1 MFSPF
6 HVRKIMRKIFLFT
19 RAKLAHG
26 LPLLKNPYLSTMQ
39 NKPIVAVLAGG
50 DSGEYDISL
59 KSANMVLKAIDSEL
73 FEPVLVVYRAGEW
86 AVHYADQV
94 LTLDLNDWT
103 FYDGDEVYTIN
114 LAYNI
119 MHGVPGEDGSIPAL
133 LDLAGIP
140 FPNSGVLASAL
151 TMNKHLSKQAVAAL
165 GIPVAKDRL
174 YRFDDPIID
183 VDAMVETLGLPMF
196 IKPNN
201 GGSSLATFKIK
212 SAEEVADAIEAAFEV
227 DQEVLAEQFM
237 PGREI
242 TVGAFRAQGEL
253 HILPPT
259 EIVPHNEF
267 FDYEAKYQGKSDE
280 ITPANIPAQV
290 LEHMQNHVRSIYR
303 HFNLQ
308 GLVRIDFM
316 LGADQT
322 LIFMEVNTLPGFSA
336 QSIVPQQIR
345 AAGMNET
352 EVLTQL
358 LNDCLDQE

>member
-1 MFSPF
+1 MGCLYS
-6 HVRKIMRKIFLFT
+6 
-19 RAKLAHG
+19 
-26 LPLLKNPYLSTMQ
+26 KNPYLSTMQ